1 MFAKISL
8 HIQIEIKAQNLKKSQ
23 QGAYVIHRV
32 TEPLRLHSRG
42 FNSYY
47 QGYKQVLVNE
57 VM

>member
-8 HIQIEIKAQNLKKSQ
+8 HIQIEIKSQNLKKSQ
-23 QGAYVIHRV
+23 QGTSVIHRV
-32 TEPLRLHSRG
+32 IEPLRLHSRG

-47 QGYKQVLVNE
+47 QRHKQVLVNE